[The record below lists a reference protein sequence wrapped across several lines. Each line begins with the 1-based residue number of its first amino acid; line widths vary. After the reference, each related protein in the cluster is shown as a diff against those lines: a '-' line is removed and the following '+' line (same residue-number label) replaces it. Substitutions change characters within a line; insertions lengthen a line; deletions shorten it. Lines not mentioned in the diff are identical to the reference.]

1 MMSMQAPQRYT
12 LLIYPVPRNR
22 LGIGLKQVNRG
33 IISPMDNTQQPQITS
48 TLSQVR
54 DRIYQKH
61 TTDDIST
68 VIATFP
74 VFMLS
79 HHEHIL
85 SLAAQN
91 NPALNEPGA
100 IAQSIYEEIN
110 TPATHSWHPLITT
123 EYEITAQGGGFDTLR
138 IYSTHVITHSD
149 FPDTTV
155 NEIATSF
162 TNLYPWE
169 AWSQFFTSL
178 HDITTT
184 PEVVDG
190 TLTERYSGWNFLG
203 HHPVATEKLLYTSVE
218 QTLGVIGNTRNVNT
232 VIDNDFERTV
242 RHAYTLANVDP
253 SGLSAD
259 ELLIRPLNTIISGII
274 IDDMADH
281 IKTYI
286 GD

>member
-1 MMSMQAPQRYT
+1 M
-12 LLIYPVPRNR
+12 N
-22 LGIGLKQVNRG
+22 
-33 IISPMDNTQQPQITS
+33 NTQQPQITS

-149 FPDTTV
+149 FPNTTV

-178 HDITTT
+178 HNITTT

-190 TLTERYSGWNFLG
+190 ALTERYSGWNFLG
-203 HHPVATEKLLYTSVE
+203 HHPIATEKLLYTSVE
-218 QTLGVIGNTRNVNT
+218 KTLGVIGNTRNINT
-232 VIDNDFERTV
+232 AIDNDFERTV

-253 SGLSAD
+253 SGLSTD

-274 IDDMADH
+274 VDDMADH
-281 IKTYI
+281 ITAYI
-286 GD
+286 EG